1 MTADQINTHF
11 EAPDKLLR
19 EVIRALMTCRILSET
34 KTADD
39 TSAYLPAQDTDRL
52 DVCNIL
58 QSYENIGVPVKDLK
72 TNEYIILITEIVDKM
87 NFTLIKSKEN
97 KLLKE
102 L

>member
-1 MTADQINTHF
+1 MTADQINIHF

-19 EVIRALMTCRILSET
+19 EVITALMACMILSET

-39 TSAYLPAQDTDRL
+39 TSAYQPAQDTDRL
-52 DVCNIL
+52 DVCSIL
-58 QSYENIGVPVKDLK
+58 KSYENIGVPVNDLK